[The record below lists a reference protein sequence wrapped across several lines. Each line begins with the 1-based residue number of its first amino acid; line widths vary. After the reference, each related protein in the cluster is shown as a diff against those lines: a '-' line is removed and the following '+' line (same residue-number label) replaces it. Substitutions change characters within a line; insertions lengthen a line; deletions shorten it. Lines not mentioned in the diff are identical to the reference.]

1 MDQFLKSL
9 RHRRVA
15 DQDRIEDEQARPRP
29 DQLRLGALK
38 KLRLRFRDQV
48 EFIERMNRRGDTTPI
63 QVVRRRSL
71 RLVNSGT
78 A

>member
-1 MDQFLKSL
+1 MDQLLKSL
-9 RHRRVA
+9 RHNRAAV
-15 DQDRIEDEQARPRP
+15 DRIEDEQARPS

-38 KLRLRFRDQV
+38 KLRLRFGDKV
-48 EFIERMNRRGDTTPI
+48 EFIERMNRRGDTAPI
-63 QVVRRRSL
+63 QVVRRRSS

>member
-1 MDQFLKSL
+1 MDQLLKSL
-9 RHRRVA
+9 RHRRAAV
-15 DQDRIEDEQARPRP
+15 QDRIEDEQARPRP
-29 DQLRLGALK
+29 NQLKLGALL

-48 EFIERMNRRGDTTPI
+48 EFIERMNRRGDTAPI
-63 QVVRRRSL
+63 QVVRRRSF

>member
-1 MDQFLKSL
+1 MDQLLKSL
-9 RHRRVA
+9 QHRRAAV
-15 DQDRIEDEQARPRP
+15 QDRIEDEQARPRP
-29 DQLRLGALK
+29 DHLKLSALK

-48 EFIERMNRRGDTTPI
+48 EFIERMNRRGDIVPI
-63 QVVRRRSL
+63 QVVRRRLL